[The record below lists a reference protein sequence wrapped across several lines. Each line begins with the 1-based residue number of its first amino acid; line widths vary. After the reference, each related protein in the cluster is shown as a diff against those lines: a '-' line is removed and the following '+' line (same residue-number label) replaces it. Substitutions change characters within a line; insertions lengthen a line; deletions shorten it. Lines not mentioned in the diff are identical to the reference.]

1 MLYFFLHLK
10 FAGSKKITGTSS
22 TAAVSLDNLLIALKE
37 LLSSVFSIRGGS
49 KDLRLFNEILF
60 HVVSEED
67 GCLTQTLQA
76 LRNIWTHSKARL
88 VLHPAFSY

>member
-1 MLYFFLHLK
+1 MLYFFLYLK
-10 FAGSKKITGTSS
+10 FVGSQKITGTSS
-22 TAAVSLDNLLIALKE
+22 TAAVTLDNLLIALQE

-49 KDLRLFNEILF
+49 KDLRLFNEVLF

-76 LRNIWTHSKARL
+76 LHHIWTHTKARL
-88 VLHPAFSY
+88 VLHPAFNH